1 MIEFRH
7 KTNTCHMILLYYIYK
22 RSTLFYANGR
32 KSVVCIW
39 VGTDQEEVMA
49 PVGMS
54 FSIHI
59 YISMSI

>member
-1 MIEFRH
+1 
-7 KTNTCHMILLYYIYK
+7 MILLYYIYK
-22 RSTLFYANGR
+22 RSTLFYANGS

-54 FSIHI
+54 FRTYI